1 MKETNENLIYDLNIF
16 IVNDGM
22 GSKILALGKEL
33 GISGGTILY
42 GRGTLR
48 SPFLKFFELDKSSKE
63 IVLIISNRSL
73 ADCFLKEAYK
83 KFKFHKANNGIC
95 FSISICDIIG
105 MQSTVGQVIDLEK
118 CGEGSMNLYN
128 SIFVIV
134 DRGNGEKVVDVAN
147 EAGARGA
154 TIINARGSGI
164 HEKAKIFAI
173 EIEPEKEIVLILIEE
188 ELTDKVCTSI
198 RDNLEIDKAGKGVM
212 FVNKVSKA
220 YGLNKN

>member
-16 IVNDGM
+16 IVKAGM

-42 GRGTLR
+42 GRGTVR
-48 SPFLKFFELDKSSKE
+48 NSILKFFELAESSKE
-63 IVLIISNRSL
+63 IVFIISNRSL
-73 ADCFLKEAYK
+73 ADNFLREAYD
-83 KFKFHKANNGIC
+83 KFKFNKPNNGIC
-95 FSISICDIIG
+95 FSICICNIIG
-105 MQSTVGQVIDLEK
+105 MQSTVGEVKELEEQ
-118 CGEGSMNLYN
+118 GEGNMNLYN

-134 DRGNGEKVVDVAN
+134 DRGKGEKVVDVAN

-173 EIEPEKEIVLILIEE
+173 EIEPEKEIVLILVEE
-188 ELTDKVCTSI
+188 KLTDKICTSI
-198 RDNLEIDKAGKGVM
+198 QENLEIDKPGKGIM
-212 FVNKVSKA
+212 FVQKVAKA